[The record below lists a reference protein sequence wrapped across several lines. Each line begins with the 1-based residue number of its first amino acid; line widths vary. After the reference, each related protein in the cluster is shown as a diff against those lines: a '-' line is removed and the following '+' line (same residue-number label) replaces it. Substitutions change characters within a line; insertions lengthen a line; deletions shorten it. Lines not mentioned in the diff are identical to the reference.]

1 MAARFCASRRDDDAG
16 FTLVELLVTVTIMS
30 LAFMIILGAIS
41 VFMRST
47 TVQRTSADL
56 DGAMR
61 TYVERLDAVA
71 YTPCA
76 SSYAVSA
83 ANLPAGFLAKFQP
96 TVTAKYWDGNP
107 SPAGYG
113 TSCTAATDKGAQ
125 QLTVT
130 MQRVSN
136 GQQDSFVIVK
146 RQT

>member
-1 MAARFCASRRDDDAG
+1 MIARFRTARRDEQAG

-30 LAFMIILGAIS
+30 LAFVVILGAIA
-41 VFMRST
+41 VFMRT
-47 TVQRTSADL
+47 TSVHRTSADL

-61 TYVERLDAVA
+61 TYVERLDAVT

-76 SSYAVSA
+76 TTYAVPA

-107 SPAGYG
+107 SPAAYG
-113 TSCTAATDKGAQ
+113 TSCTAPTDKGAQ

-130 MQRVSN
+130 VRRVSN
-136 GQQDSFVIVK
+136 GQQDTLVVVK
-146 RQT
+146 RQS

>member
-1 MAARFCASRRDDDAG
+1 MDIRPRSQRCDDDAG

-30 LAFMIILGAIS
+30 LAFVVILGAIA

-76 SSYAVSA
+76 SSYAVPA
-83 ANLPAGFLAKFQP
+83 ANLPAGFLSKFQP

-107 SPAGYG
+107 SPADYG

-136 GQQDSFVIVK
+136 GQQDSLVIVK
-146 RQT
+146 RQG